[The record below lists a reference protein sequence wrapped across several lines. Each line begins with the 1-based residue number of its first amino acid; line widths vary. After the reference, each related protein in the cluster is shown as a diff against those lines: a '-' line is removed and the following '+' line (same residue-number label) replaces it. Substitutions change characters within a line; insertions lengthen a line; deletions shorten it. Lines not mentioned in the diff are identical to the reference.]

1 MRLLTIPSISALS
14 APRGWVLLA
23 GLFASLL
30 VSLSF
35 AGTAGAISSIA
46 IYQNKLS
53 TADNRAQVAKYRGKG
68 NCIRSRSNSS
78 IKFRIGKSTRECA
91 FLIPVVGQD
100 LEVTATGRLF
110 TSTPKS
116 IWSKTF
122 LSVNLR
128 QAKDGSRYQLAV
140 YPSGRR
146 WQIRKV
152 RNGGRVEVLKG
163 GKAGKKIGGFGD
175 ANRMVLRAY
184 NGIAGQPSDSAR
196 LVALVNGQ
204 KLGFA
209 NDARGGE
216 LRGRDTTFSIAS
228 NKGAKGAFG
237 SFTGLRVR
245 MPNPFQGS

>member
-1 MRLLTIPSISALS
+1 MRLLTIPSTSALPT
-14 APRGWVLLA
+14 PRLKVLLA
-23 GLFASLL
+23 GIF
-30 VSLSF
+30 VSMLASF
-35 AGTAGAISSIA
+35 ALAGPAGAASSIT

-53 TADNRAQVAKYRGKG
+53 TADNRAQISKFGGKG
-68 NCIRSRSNSS
+68 NCSRSSSQNS

-91 FLIPVVGQD
+91 YLVPVVGRD

-110 TSTPKS
+110 KSTPKALKS
-116 IWSKTF
+116 RTF

-140 YPSGRR
+140 YPNGRK

-152 RNGGRVEVLKG
+152 RKGGKIQVLKG
-163 GKAGKKIGGFGD
+163 GKAGKVINGFGD

-184 NGIAGQPSDSAR
+184 NGIKGQPSGSAR

-209 NDARGGE
+209 DDARGGE
-216 LRGRDTTFSIAS
+216 LEGRDTTFSIAS

-237 SFTGLRVR
+237 SFTGLRMR
-245 MPNPFQGS
+245 MPSPFGG